1 MIKILERELIYIWYS
16 FGDRFVQIFWFWLA
30 AMAAITLAGT
40 AELPSKRCAFGHSV
54 PPDPQRQDRAAVFL
68 MAQILL
74 GPETVIL
81 SMASGLKLFAV
92 RMITSILCCLTAGL
106 LIRCFC
112 REKHFFEFN
121 GSLDKAAGN
130 FLHNIRVYGP
140 GFLGTLLVTT
150 LILLYVPRTV
160 LAGFF
165 DGEGAIEV
173 LIGEAVSIPLNVCG
187 AGTFLIVREW
197 LNRGMSIGSAAAF
210 MIAGP
215 ALRPSILIAMIRN
228 LGKKK
233 LIFYI
238 IYVVAFAFASGIII
252 NQLVRL

>member
-30 AMAAITLAGT
+30 AMAAVTLAGT
-40 AELPSKRCAFGHSV
+40 AELRYKRDTSGHSV

-68 MAQILL
+68 MAQVLL

-81 SMASGLKLFAV
+81 SMASGLRLFAV
-92 RMITSILCCLTAGL
+92 RMITSVLCCLTAGI

-112 REKHFFEFN
+112 REKRFFEFN
-121 GSLDKAAGN
+121 GSLNKASGN

-150 LILLYVPRTV
+150 LILLYVPRTI

-173 LIGEAVSIPLNVCG
+173 LKGEAVSIPLNVCG
-187 AGTFLIVREW
+187 AGTFLIVKEW
-197 LNRGMSIGSAAAF
+197 LNRGLSIGSAAAF

-215 ALRPSILIAMIRN
+215 AFRPSNLIAMKRI
-228 LGKKK
+228 LGEKK
-233 LIFYI
+233 LICYI
-238 IYVVAFAFASGIII
+238 IYVAAFAFGSGIII
-252 NQLVRL
+252 NQLVHL